1 MLPCPDAHRYHRLAR
16 EEPGNGSLADT
27 GSGGCIDHGRNGAGW
42 FVPSRAAAR
51 KGLYRS
57 SYKAPFILVQHVA
70 HRSSGN
76 DGFGT
81 GEAAGD
87 PSPCEIL
94 DTSDVG

>member
-1 MLPCPDAHRYHRLAR
+1 MSNKVALITGVTGQDGSYLA
-16 EEPGNGSLADT
+16 G
-27 GSGGCIDHGRNGAGW
+27 
-42 FVPSRAAAR
+42 AAAR

-57 SYKAPFILVQHVA
+57 SYKAPFILVQHGA

-87 PSPCEIL
+87 PGPCEIL